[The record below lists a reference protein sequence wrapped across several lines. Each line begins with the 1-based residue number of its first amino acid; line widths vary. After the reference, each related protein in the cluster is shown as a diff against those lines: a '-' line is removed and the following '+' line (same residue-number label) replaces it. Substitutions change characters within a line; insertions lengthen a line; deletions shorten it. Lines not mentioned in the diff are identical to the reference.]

1 LACSKT
7 HLKIVGLRIPVE
19 SQLFLLFLLVI
30 SSGCSPGMFL
40 CGPPSMRPAWLAN
53 TFLDE
58 LLCHATRLT
67 ACDVAQQ
74 TALADGYVPAQS
86 ARSVLM
92 AGEDVDAAT
101 SIGEATADTPADT
114 PDGRPLACLGVD
126 SKLLVPGARSGGG
139 RPGMEIRH
147 NCHGTVVCCAR
158 SLF

>member
-1 LACSKT
+1 
-7 HLKIVGLRIPVE
+7 
-19 SQLFLLFLLVI
+19 
-30 SSGCSPGMFL
+30 
-40 CGPPSMRPAWLAN
+40 MRPAWLAN

-114 PDGRPLACLGVD
+114 PYGRPLACLGVD
-126 SKLLVPGARSGGG
+126 SKLLVLEVEGVGQEWRYATIVTGRWSAAR
-139 RPGMEIRH
+139 
-147 NCHGTVVCCAR
+147 AR
-158 SLF
+158 CSNT